1 MLWKSGEDKM
11 IKGFILSIQFF
22 SRIPINIKVDFNE
35 KNIRYCIFFM
45 PLVGAIIAA
54 LASIIYYLIEPYN
67 KLIASFLTL
76 LLTIIL
82 TGGLHIDGLA
92 DTFDG
97 FFANKDRQKTLEIMK
112 DSRIGTFGVLSIVL
126 HVIFIYV
133 LMMSIENLPLILI
146 LSFFNSRLVSSI
158 IISYKKSAKSDGL
171 GILFHK
177 SNPGKM
183 ILTTMISYL
192 IILILVD
199 IKYIIPFAINYALAE
214 VISLISYKKIDGL
227 TGDVYGAII
236 ELGVAVS
243 LFSFW
248 SVMTWI

>member
-1 MLWKSGEDKM
+1 MLWNSGEDKM

-97 FFANKDRQKTLEIMK
+97 FLQTKTGKNFEIMK
-112 DSRIGTFGVLSIVL
+112 DSRIGTFGVLSIVC
-126 HVIFIYV
+126 
-133 LMMSIENLPLILI
+133 M
-146 LSFFNSRLVSSI
+146 
-158 IISYKKSAKSDGL
+158 
-171 GILFHK
+171 
-177 SNPGKM
+177 
-183 ILTTMISYL
+183 
-192 IILILVD
+192 
-199 IKYIIPFAINYALAE
+199 
-214 VISLISYKKIDGL
+214 
-227 TGDVYGAII
+227 
-236 ELGVAVS
+236 
-243 LFSFW
+243 
-248 SVMTWI
+248 